1 MMLLLQIVIPRIA
14 AQVDE
19 WNPLTDRIP
28 IHTWLHP
35 WLDVMGDRLQPIF
48 SPIRQKLAKA
58 LKEWNPT
65 DRRLFALHLAFTTIY
80 ALVYSF
86 VPG

>member
-1 MMLLLQIVIPRIA
+1 MMRFLQIIIPRIA

-48 SPIRQKLAKA
+48 SPIRQKLTKA

-65 DRRLFALHLAFTTIY
+65 DRRLFDLYQKFST
-80 ALVYSF
+80 V
-86 VPG
+86 

>member
-1 MMLLLQIVIPRIA
+1 MMRFLQIIIPRIA

-48 SPIRQKLAKA
+48 S
-58 LKEWNPT
+58 
-65 DRRLFALHLAFTTIY
+65 RLDKN
-80 ALVYSF
+80 
-86 VPG
+86 